1 MSCAEGM
8 NMTNL
13 QAYEAE
19 VLKATRAVA
28 FLANAA
34 SASLTDSKVSVSG
47 RECAEKLAQ
56 IADQAASQLDLIS
69 RQNLEAMTPEDLRD
83 DMKIAMA
90 PVYREVGMQLRT
102 WVISSPFKGRRKFGK
117 VREDY
122 VENTET
128 GDCVRSLAFVA
139 ECYVGELVEEA
150 HGKSRRGPRRKK
162 PIDMAYVLSTCIGR
176 EGYRLMKEDG
186 ECGRR
191 EFLHPTVSTAGVSTT
206 GGADDETDNA
216 HIRVAWERLD
226 RESQTLLG
234 LVADGF
240 DPAAISGKL
249 GLALGD
255 VGDRLMVAKNRFA
268 ELVGRPDLKVA
279 GA

>member
-1 MSCAEGM
+1 MSCAEEM
-8 NMTNL
+8 EMTNL
-13 QAYEAE
+13 HSYKAE
-19 VLKATRAVA
+19 ILRATRAVA
-28 FLANAA
+28 FLANAVA
-34 SASLTDSKVSVSG
+34 ESQADSKVSVSG

-56 IADQAASQLDLIS
+56 IADAAASQLDLIAG
-69 RQNLEAMTPEDLRD
+69 QDLTEMTPEDLRD
-83 DMKIAMA
+83 DLKIAMA
-90 PVYREVGMQLRT
+90 PVYREVGLQLRT

-117 VREDY
+117 VREEY
-122 VENTET
+122 VENADM
-128 GDCVRSLAFVA
+128 GDCVRNLSFVA
-139 ECYVGELVEEA
+139 ECYVAELVEEA
-150 HGKSRRGPRRKK
+150 HGKSRRGPRRKN

-191 EFLHPTVSTAGVSTT
+191 EVLCPAVNTAGGSTESA
-206 GGADDETDNA
+206 GDEADNA
-216 HIRVAWERLD
+216 HIRVAWDRLD

-234 LVADGF
+234 LLADGL

-255 VGDRLMVAKNRFA
+255 VGDRLLVAKNRFA